1 MAGRDIRDMTGG
13 AALSVLGAAYGLHAA
28 TTLPLGTIRSMG
40 PGMFPAILGSI
51 LVVLGLVVAIPAAF
65 REGAPMDLRR
75 WSPTFVLLAI
85 AAFALVVR
93 PFGLIPATIAVVGLS
108 QLAEREVKP
117 GRMLLLTGFA
127 AVLAW
132 GIFGLALGLPMRM
145 LNWPV

>member
-1 MAGRDIRDMTGG
+1 MFPTI
-13 AALSVLGAAYGLHAA
+13 
-28 TTLPLGTIRSMG
+28 LGT
-40 PGMFPAILGSI
+40 I
-51 LVVLGLVVAIPAAF
+51 LVVLGLAVAIPAAF
-65 REGAPMDLRR
+65 RAGGPMDLRR
-75 WSPTFVLLAI
+75 WSPTFVLLGI

-127 AVLAW
+127 ALLAW

-145 LNWPV
+145 LNWPF